1 MQSVLPLMLELLC
14 PVQWILATGGYLSV
28 RWIQLTEIQHSD
40 PSLTQVVFKFSVAPW
55 GWWLP
60 HWAAV
65 AEHFHHHRMFYR
77 AALACH
83 HFSFLPRLYFLVT
96 LLGASLKGLDCLLIE
111 SRCS

>member
-1 MQSVLPLMLELLC
+1 MKENEEHNRVALAILRELCNIVWLEMA
-14 PVQWILATGGYLSV
+14 QT
-28 RWIQLTEIQHSD
+28 
-40 PSLTQVVFKFSVAPW
+40 
-55 GWWLP
+55 
-60 HWAAV
+60 
-65 AEHFHHHRMFYR
+65 EHFHHHRMFYR